1 MTMKKL
7 IIHILSCA
15 LAFHAG
21 ASWYWPFGSDKE
33 EERTAPRLSALME
46 PATAIIDDAADL
58 AAEGKISEAVEK
70 YREALMELDKIER
83 ENPERAQKPEFS
95 TLRNKRAY
103 VNAAID
109 SLLMSQVQQN
119 AKAVAVSDTSALE
132 KKLAAEKKAARAA
145 AEDGGKSAAASGEKA
160 QPSSTGSEAEV
171 APRRLFSHRAPAN
184 ARERAMADIARGDY
198 KAAEISIREILAEK
212 PNSPVGLNLKAAM
225 EARQGK
231 FKEAERT
238 LDQAIMSN
246 PRNHQAYYNM
256 ARLMLSQGDR
266 SPARRYYETGR
277 SLGGDKDREL
287 EELLK

>member
-184 ARERAMADIARGDY
+184 ARERAMVDIARGDY

-256 ARLMLSQGDR
+256 ARLMLAQGDR